1 MNYQNFNLTNTLINP
16 MKNLIKTLPQLLL
29 LAIVIGSCEN
39 EEIVKTQELL
49 SEEQTLAV
57 VESETIED
65 ELDNVIDD
73 FFGAIE
79 IEIGSKIETED
90 KSQGQREG
98 LLSCVTKTV
107 VLTATEKSV
116 TLDFGEGCET
126 PKEDVLKG
134 IIKMDFEW
142 NFAEGTVTIL
152 KSFED
157 FYFNDVLV
165 EGSKTIIKTR
175 SNANEV
181 PESVVTFDMK
191 LTWANGSFAE
201 RTGTRTRTFI
211 EGFDT
216 RPYADNVFS
225 IVGNATTTL
234 IDGTVISSEILEPLI
249 RNMACRYIVSGV
261 KTMIK
266 EGKTYTLDFG
276 DGECDN
282 KATLTVDGET
292 TEIELRKKRRK

>member
-29 LAIVIGSCEN
+29 LAIVISSCEN

-57 VESETIED
+57 IESETIED

-116 TLDFGEGCET
+116 TLD
-126 PKEDVLKG
+126 
-134 IIKMDFEW
+134 
-142 NFAEGTVTIL
+142 
-152 KSFED
+152 
-157 FYFNDVLV
+157 
-165 EGSKTIIKTR
+165 
-175 SNANEV
+175 
-181 PESVVTFDMK
+181 
-191 LTWANGSFAE
+191 
-201 RTGTRTRTFI
+201 
-211 EGFDT
+211 
-216 RPYADNVFS
+216 
-225 IVGNATTTL
+225 
-234 IDGTVISSEILEPLI
+234 
-249 RNMACRYIVSGV
+249 
-261 KTMIK
+261 
-266 EGKTYTLDFG
+266 
-276 DGECDN
+276 
-282 KATLTVDGET
+282 
-292 TEIELRKKRRK
+292 